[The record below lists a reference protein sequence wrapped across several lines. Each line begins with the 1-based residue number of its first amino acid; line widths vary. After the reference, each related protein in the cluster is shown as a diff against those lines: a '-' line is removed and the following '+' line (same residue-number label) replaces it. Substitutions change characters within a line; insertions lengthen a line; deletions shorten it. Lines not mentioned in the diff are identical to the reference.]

1 MPRCAAT
8 NYKDKNMET
17 DAMIAMVHKYVE
29 AFEKQD
35 LDIIREIYS
44 SDALV
49 EDPVGTDAHVG
60 IDAVCAF
67 YEGALKS
74 GAKLA
79 LSGEPRC
86 SGNAIAFPFQ
96 VQMPGITVDII
107 DVFEFNAEGK
117 VNSMKAYWSDENM
130 KSV

>member
-1 MPRCAAT
+1 
-8 NYKDKNMET
+8 ME
-17 DAMIAMVHKYVE
+17 ASAKIAIVHKYVE

-35 LDIIREIYS
+35 MNIIREIYAQ
-44 SDALV
+44 DATV
-49 EDPVGTDAHVG
+49 EDPVGTDVHVG

-67 YEGALKS
+67 YDGALKS

-86 SGNAIAFPFQ
+86 SGNAVAFPFQ
-96 VQMPGITVDII
+96 VLMPGAEIDII
-107 DVFEFNAEGK
+107 DVFEFNDEGK
-117 VNSMKAYWSDENM
+117 VNSMKAYWSGDNM